1 MPNRPLPRFPEPD
14 TQQFWDATKERK
26 LTYPTCD
33 DCGKVVFFPRRSC
46 PFCGGMAM
54 TWHESKG
61 NGTVYTYSVV
71 RQNRHPA
78 FKDLGAYVVAYV
90 DLDEGFRLTTNIV
103 GIKDPL
109 KDVKVG
115 QRVKLQWLD
124 QEGEDLKLPVFA
136 PA

>member
-14 TQQFWDATKERK
+14 TQPFWEATKERR

-33 DCGKVVFFPRRSC
+33 QCGNVVFFPRRHC
-46 PFCGGMAM
+46 PKCGSTAM
-54 TWHESKG
+54 TWHDSKG
-61 NGTVYTYSVV
+61 LGTVYTYSVV

-90 DLDEGFRLTTNIV
+90 DLDEGFRMTTNVV
-103 GIKDPL
+103 GIADPL
-109 KDVKVG
+109 KDVQIG
-115 QRVKLQWLD
+115 QRVKLQWLE
-124 QEGEDLKLPVFA
+124 QEDTELALPLFT